1 MGAPKGNKFALG
13 NRGGKGGPLKYD
25 RRYAK
30 IAALAYNA
38 GHIDQEVAE
47 LIGIGV
53 PTLHQWKLH
62 HKEFAEAR
70 KSGKAPAD
78 ERVIESLYN
87 RALGFV
93 RNGRY
98 FPPDVTA
105 CIFWLK
111 NRLPNEWRD
120 RQDQRHT
127 FVQDNRTAAEILA
140 DLQREMAEMGLD
152 LVPRD
157 DSSFALPPVL
167 PAKRVTL
174 ARAPEGGPGLW
185 FEEPPTSASWMK

>member
-13 NRGGKGGPLKYD
+13 NKGGKGGPLKYD

-111 NRLPNEWRD
+111 NRRPDEWRD

-127 FVQDNRTAAEILA
+127 IVRDDRSAAEIFA
-140 DLQREMAEMGLD
+140 DLQREMAELGVD
-152 LVPRD
+152 LVVRD
-157 DSSFALPPVL
+157 DSSLVKLP
-167 PAKRVTL
+167 
-174 ARAPEGGPGLW
+174 GG
-185 FEEPPTSASWMK
+185 

>member
-47 LIGIGV
+47 LIRIGV

-87 RALGFV
+87 RALG
-93 RNGRY
+93 
-98 FPPDVTA
+98 D
-105 CIFWLK
+105 
-111 NRLPNEWRD
+111 RL
-120 RQDQRHT
+120 H
-127 FVQDNRTAAEILA
+127 FLA
-140 DLQREMAEMGLD
+140 
-152 LVPRD
+152 
-157 DSSFALPPVL
+157 
-167 PAKRVTL
+167 
-174 ARAPEGGPGLW
+174 
-185 FEEPPTSASWMK
+185 EEPPPRRMARSPGPASYD